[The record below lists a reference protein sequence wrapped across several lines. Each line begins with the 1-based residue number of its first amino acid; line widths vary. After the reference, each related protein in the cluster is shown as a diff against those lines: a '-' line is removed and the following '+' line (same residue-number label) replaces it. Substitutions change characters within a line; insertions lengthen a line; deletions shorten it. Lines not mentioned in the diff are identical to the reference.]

1 MLNLNTHTHTQH
13 THTYQS
19 IIAQILIRMCSEAT
33 SVDKLR

>member
-1 MLNLNTHTHTQH
+1 MLNLNTHTH

-33 SVDKLR
+33 SDDKLR

>member
-33 SVDKLR
+33 FDDKLR